1 MPGPPQCARHH
12 QSPAANGVLLLADML
27 ASGMREAVTYGCVT
41 ASRHSRRYWSRL
53 YPADRHS
60 HQRLRSLCRLC
71 NRSTR
76 KHGSHLCPVFLR
88 AVDIRNQLQSV
99 RRVTRSISNR
109 CLVQFLT
116 NKARL
121 DIVGAGRLDRC
132 SRDHH
137 AGRCAGAISIQRNN
151 RRASDHSIVR
161 SLVGEL
167 RICTAG
173 ARRWLGEPDLCN
185 NFVWLQRSLE
195 QILEEIISLNSA
207 YAIRPFRHNIGPQCQ
222 HHTRRIGSGIRVS
235 NAAAESAPVT
245 HLLVSD
251 HRRSLGQQGE
261 IVLDD
266 IRTLNVHIPRHRT
279 YSARSI
285 LLPDIERPLTLPRSI
300 RCPGCARRNFIV
312 GNRLCPP
319 ASNLASSPYCC
330 RSAIASS
337 TVVAGW

>member
-1 MPGPPQCARHH
+1 VERGPLRSPFGFASSIKYAQMEPPTLNARAVSMR
-12 QSPAANGVLLLADML
+12 Q
-27 ASGMREAVTYGCVT
+27 ASSITSSKRGST
-41 ASRHSRRYWSRL
+41 ASRYVSQWNARSCHVWMCNSFSHSRRYWSRL

-151 RRASDHSIVR
+151 RRAS
-161 SLVGEL
+161 
-167 RICTAG
+167 
-173 ARRWLGEPDLCN
+173 
-185 NFVWLQRSLE
+185 
-195 QILEEIISLNSA
+195 
-207 YAIRPFRHNIGPQCQ
+207 IR
-222 HHTRRIGSGIRVS
+222 
-235 NAAAESAPVT
+235 
-245 HLLVSD
+245 
-251 HRRSLGQQGE
+251 
-261 IVLDD
+261 
-266 IRTLNVHIPRHRT
+266 
-279 YSARSI
+279 SAR
-285 LLPDIERPLTLPRSI
+285 
-300 RCPGCARRNFIV
+300 
-312 GNRLCPP
+312 
-319 ASNLASSPYCC
+319 
-330 RSAIASS
+330 
-337 TVVAGW
+337 